1 MTLPNFLSQN
11 PWDKPCQALWPL
23 SCFSLKR
30 NLKREPFPH
39 RQQAACAKNILE
51 KISKI
56 ISQCVLTKDLVA
68 IDLSALSPDQ
78 KDRLFTQLFLETSD
92 YEDRPYQ
99 ALFCNPS
106 KTLAITINIDNH
118 LRLHT
123 LDYHNQEFTAWNTLV
138 EIDNY
143 FAKELDYA
151 FTPRFGYLTK
161 NIQDCGLGLE
171 AKACLHLP
179 LLSSSQ
185 KEFSLLETVCE
196 TSEVALIKHPYFAIV
211 TLNNKFNLGYTE
223 ESLMKALQEKAQV
236 FIDKERHL
244 RSALPQEQIETL
256 KKSISSS
263 YGVLLH
269 GRYLNFSDVQHALSV
284 IKLGVDLK
292 WIEGIHDAT
301 INHVLFQKTSKEIE
315 PLLKDSIKNLT
326 LLF

>member
-1 MTLPNFLSQN
+1 MTHPNFLSQN
-11 PWDKPCQALWPL
+11 PWDKPCQPLWPL

-39 RQQAACAKNILE
+39 RQQATCAKNILE
-51 KISKI
+51 KISQV
-56 ISQCVLTKDLVA
+56 ISQCSLIKDLVA
-68 IDLSALSPDQ
+68 IDLSTLSPDQ
-78 KDRLFTQLFLETSD
+78 KDGLFAQLFLEIAD

-106 KTLAITINIDNH
+106 KTLVITINIDNH

-123 LDYHNQEFTAWNTLV
+123 LDYQNQEFTAWNRLV

-161 NIQDCGLGLE
+161 NILECGLGLE

-185 KEFSLLETVCE
+185 KEFSLLEAGCE
-196 TSEVALIKHPYFAIV
+196 TSEVALIKHPYFEIV
-211 TLNNKFNLGYTE
+211 TLHNRFNLVYTE
-223 ESLMKALQEKAQV
+223 ESLIQALQEKAQA

-244 RSALPQEQIETL
+244 RSTLPQEQIEPL

-263 YGVLLH
+263 YGILLH
-269 GRYLNFSDVQHALSV
+269 GRYLNLADRQHALSL

-301 INHVLFQKTSKEIE
+301 INHVLLQKTSSDIE